1 MLWYSIGVEYY
12 IIYLRCKI
20 YALRRIWR
28 TFKLLIYKS
37 PETLIARLLCLQVGE
52 SGGYKF
58 HVTNEI
64 VFAAPSIVQSPSEW
78 SLRRVFCCLFLLV
91 QKRHWLRGPCQTDY
105 ERCFLFFLLINGAKI
120 MSKVVGEDES
130 NLKKA
135 FEEAEKIVP
144 FTISTNEIN
153 SIPLKRY

>member
-1 MLWYSIGVEYY
+1 
-12 IIYLRCKI
+12 
-20 YALRRIWR
+20 
-28 TFKLLIYKS
+28 
-37 PETLIARLLCLQVGE
+37 
-52 SGGYKF
+52 
-58 HVTNEI
+58 
-64 VFAAPSIVQSPSEW
+64 
-78 SLRRVFCCLFLLV
+78 
-91 QKRHWLRGPCQTDY
+91 
-105 ERCFLFFLLINGAKI
+105 